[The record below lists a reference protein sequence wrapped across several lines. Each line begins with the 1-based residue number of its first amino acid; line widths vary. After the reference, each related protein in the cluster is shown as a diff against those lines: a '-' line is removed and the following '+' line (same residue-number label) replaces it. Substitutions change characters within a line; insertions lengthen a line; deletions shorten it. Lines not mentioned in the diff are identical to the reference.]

1 MNILKHGDPDRIKA
15 KKQFICYNCGC
26 EFEAEKGE
34 YFTRVGW
41 FEPSYFCTCPDCNEV
56 ASEVNRKDDSRGL
69 GFQLL

>member
-41 FEPSYFCTCPDCNEV
+41 FETSYFCTCPDCNEV
-56 ASEVNRKDDSRGL
+56 ASEVNRRDK
-69 GFQLL
+69 